1 MSFSGLSLS
10 SRIRKVNV
18 AAVFVVEFDEGVGV
32 GVGVAVGVGVG
43 VGAGVAAGAGV
54 TVICIV
60 FCELIYAPVFE
71 ALAVMVHN
79 VVWEKLAAVK
89 FVW

>member
-18 AAVFVVEFDEGVGV
+18 SAVVVEFDEGVGVGV

-43 VGAGVAAGAGV
+43 VGAGVAAGAGF

-79 VVWEKLAAVK
+79 VV
-89 FVW
+89 